1 MTMLR
6 LLTWPFSLAARMIE
20 LVLSAAGRL
29 VAFGLGL
36 LVCALGV
43 ALCMTLF
50 GALLGVP
57 MVIFGGGMLLKSIF

>member
-1 MTMLR
+1 MLR
-6 LLTWPFSLAARMIE
+6 LLTWPFSLAVRMIE

-36 LVCALGV
+36 LTCTLGV
-43 ALCMTLF
+43 ALCMTLV

>member
-1 MTMLR
+1 MLR

-29 VAFGLGL
+29 AAFGLGL
-36 LVCALGV
+36 LTCALGV
-43 ALCMTLF
+43 ALCMTLV